1 MPFPCGGIAG
11 TQVDASASQRV
22 DVLGASALTSA
33 ERSASVG
40 AEAAVEGSVSKDGV
54 EANAGAFAGA
64 RAEGSVAGEV
74 GGVGAEGTGEAWA
87 GVGAEAEA
95 TATFKSGKLTIGTE
109 AGRQWELAARSATR
123 PPLT

>member
-1 MPFPCGGIAG
+1 MDDDVGVLRLIQSDHPKDWTTSVFGAVWLGGLATEEGGILIL
-11 TQVDASASQRV
+11 V
-22 DVLGASALTSA
+22 
-33 ERSASVG
+33 EIASV
-40 AEAAVEGSVSKDGV
+40 
-54 EANAGAFAGA
+54 AFGFFASRTG
-64 RAEGSVAGEV
+64 RPSVAGEV